1 MQVLIDPNEFQI
13 VQNKMFAS
21 FNNVNS
27 DIVFLAIYTNAG
39 SNRVFY
45 AIYEVFR
52 CYVAWA

>member
-27 DIVFLAIYTNAG
+27 DLVYPCYYTHDG
-39 SNRVFY
+39 GNRLFY
-45 AIYEVFR
+45 AIL
-52 CYVAWA
+52 